1 MEIKIGKT
9 YSVSPLY
16 KKCFVEAETFIN
28 CDDDEQKMI
37 VSTLWRN
44 GTVNV
49 TPQNQDEVDI
59 LEAASYAEDDDE
71 FEPYQFEE
79 HEFVSTWDGV
89 SVDIDFVGGQTDEK
103 KQYLDEGYLE
113 DGFFFLEAEGYDSE
127 ESNIVMHGELEIEE
141 VEGYDA

>member
-1 MEIKIGKT
+1 MEIEIGKT

-28 CDDDEQKMI
+28 CDDSEQKMI

-79 HEFVSTWDGV
+79 FEFVSTWDGV
-89 SVDIDFVGGQTDEK
+89 SVDIDFVGGHTDEK
-103 KQYLDEGYLE
+103 KQYLDEGYSE

-141 VEGYDA
+141 FKGYAA